1 MPAYKTILLAH
12 LLLGSL
18 ALASFWLAALLK
30 KGSPRHR
37 AVGKVYLLAMVG
49 IPLTGVPLVAQRYID
64 GHAQGATFLAY
75 LLVLT
80 ATTVWTSWSAIR
92 HKHSPARYT
101 GPLYRTLAVAN
112 LVGAS
117 AVIAYGLRLGNPLLV
132 GFPVVGL
139 LVGADMLRKRAQ
151 LDGQPR
157 WWIVEHYT
165 AMLGNGVATHVAFL
179 AIGLPRLLP
188 GVDGMA
194 LHYVAW
200 FGPLAGLLVAKLLL
214 DRRWKA
220 PRRVPAPATDAAIAM
235 RGQR

>member
-1 MPAYKTILLAH
+1 MSAYQSIVLAH

-18 ALASFWLAALLK
+18 ALATFWLAAVLK
-30 KGSPRHR
+30 KGSTRHR
-37 AVGKVYLLAMVG
+37 AVGKVYLLAMLG
-49 IPLTGVPLVAQRYID
+49 ILATGAPLTAKRYLD
-64 GHAQGATFLAY
+64 GQEQGATFLAY

-80 ATTVWTSWSAIR
+80 ATTVWTSWSSIR
-92 HKHSPARYT
+92 HKQSPERYT
-101 GPLYRTLAVAN
+101 GPLYRALAVAN

-132 GFPVVGL
+132 GFPVVGV
-139 LVGADMLRKRAQ
+139 LVGIDMLRKRAQ

-220 PRRVPAPATDAAIAM
+220 PRRPAPGTTAAIAM
-235 RGQR
+235 RGQP

>member
-1 MPAYKTILLAH
+1 MSAYKTILLAH
-12 LLLGSL
+12 LLLGCV
-18 ALASFWLAALLK
+18 ALATFWLAAWLK

-37 AVGKVYLLAMVG
+37 AVGKVYLLAMLG
-49 IPLTGVPLVAQRYID
+49 ILLTGVPLVAKRYLD
-64 GHAQGATFLAY
+64 GHEQGATFLAY

-92 HKHSPARYT
+92 HKQAPERYT
-101 GPLYRTLAVAN
+101 GPAYRALAVAN
-112 LVGAS
+112 LIGAS
-117 AVIAYGLRLGNPLLV
+117 AVIAYGLRLGNPLLI
-132 GFPVVGL
+132 GFPVIGLFVG
-139 LVGADMLRKRAQ
+139 VDMLRKRPQ
-151 LDGQPR
+151 LEGQPR

-200 FGPLAGLLVAKLLL
+200 FGPVAALLVAKLLL

-220 PRRVPAPATDAAIAM
+220 PRRAAPVAAPSAAL
-235 RGQR
+235 RGQA